1 MLTNNFVACWCS
13 GLGGHASR
21 PELLFSQV
29 RVTAGRNLEETWV
42 ECRVNML
49 SLAVV

>member
-13 GLGGHASR
+13 GLG

-29 RVTAGRNLEETWV
+29 RVTAGQNLEETWV